1 MNDELNA
8 ACVQFIV
15 HRSSFHLAGVKLS
28 AMQPKRLDDALLA
41 RGVRALAKVDE
52 DLARIVRAHGT
63 PPMWEREPGFAAL
76 VLTILEQ
83 KISLDSA
90 RAVFDRL
97 LALAPSLTPGLL
109 LALDDSALRLAGFS
123 RQKALYCK
131 LAARSIVEGHLDLAA
146 LESLDDDAARAS
158 LVALKGVGPWTAE
171 VYLLRCLRRPDAW
184 PSGDLALQLAA
195 REVKRLAARPTP
207 SELDAL
213 AEHWRPWRSVA
224 ARILWSHYLN
234 RARRAALDASAEL

>member
-1 MNDELNA
+1 M
-8 ACVQFIV
+8 
-15 HRSSFHLAGVKLS
+15 
-28 AMQPKRLDDALLA
+28 LA
-41 RGVRALAKVDE
+41 RGVRALSKIDE
-52 DLARIVRAHGT
+52 DLARVVAAHGA

-90 RAVFDRL
+90 RAVFGRL
-97 LALAPSLTPGLL
+97 LALAPRLTPESL
-109 LALDDSALRLAGFS
+109 LALGESALRRIGFS
-123 RQKALYCK
+123 RQKALYCES
-131 LAARSIVEGHLDLAA
+131 AARSIVEGHLDLRA
-146 LESLDDDAARAS
+146 LESLDDDAARAA

-171 VYLLRCLRRPDAW
+171 VYLLRCLGRPDAW

-195 REVKRLAARPTP
+195 REVKRLASRPTP

-213 AEHWRPWRSVA
+213 AEAWRPWRSVA

-234 RARRAALDASAEL
+234 RARRTAPP